1 MPERQHLLQFFHY
14 KFDDMINP
22 THMIYLSIWRGA
34 FSLAKGRAGVMACT
48 SSLAGKLTFLR
59 PQLPHYMLQYISFP
73 IRCFKM
79 FHTNA
84 DISPSSVSLRFLGC
98 ASSIHLLSAEA
109 TTKNYAETSEES
121 WNGDILLLWCKR
133 KDDHWSL
140 TKNSSPCLYDWSA
153 RYVAFTHTVLN
164 NSELIIAEDFRED
177 INWKKTFSFG
187 HCPNYLTPP
196 PHDPNSGNLV
206 LFFRKSKFKIWKSV

>member
-109 TTKNYAETSEES
+109 TTKNYAETSKES

-164 NSELIIAEDFRED
+164 NSELIIAGDFTV
-177 INWKKTFSFG
+177 ILK
-187 HCPNYLTPP
+187 CPI
-196 PHDPNSGNLV
+196 V
-206 LFFRKSKFKIWKSV
+206 LHF